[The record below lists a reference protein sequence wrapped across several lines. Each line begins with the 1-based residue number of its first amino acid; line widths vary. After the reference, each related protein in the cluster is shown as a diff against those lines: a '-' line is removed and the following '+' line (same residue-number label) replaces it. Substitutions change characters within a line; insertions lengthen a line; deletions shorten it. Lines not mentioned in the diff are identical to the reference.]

1 MQKTFELK
9 QGKLFKTFRQ
19 SSQDTDIYKEK
30 SKRSSSLRLYPLVT
44 DFNPALPNVGHI
56 LNKHKNILKLD
67 TELCKVI
74 IPENIF
80 TSFRGAKTLNDLLIH
95 SRIPPLVEDY
105 PPDTSEEAE
114 NVMGCWPCKHK
125 CNLCKYYLKQ
135 SKTVTSFHTNT
146 VFKIKEYIDCDSEN
160 AVYLIND
167 LVCQISSVGCTAIST
182 KERFRNHKSHIKKM
196 RATCEVST
204 HFMDNKV
211 VHPLD
216 TSTYSNY
223 DSSLSSQIEVIII
236 EKVNV
241 SNPNASA
248 QERLKEIKSREW
260 YWQNQL
266 KTLRQ
271 YGGMNVREEKS

>member
-1 MQKTFELK
+1 
-9 QGKLFKTFRQ
+9 
-19 SSQDTDIYKEK
+19 
-30 SKRSSSLRLYPLVT
+30 
-44 DFNPALPNVGHI
+44 
-56 LNKHKNILKLD
+56 
-67 TELCKVI
+67 
-74 IPENIF
+74 
-80 TSFRGAKTLNDLLIH
+80 
-95 SRIPPLVEDY
+95 
-105 PPDTSEEAE
+105 
-114 NVMGCWPCKHK
+114 
-125 CNLCKYYLKQ
+125 
-135 SKTVTSFHTNT
+135 
-146 VFKIKEYIDCDSEN
+146 
-160 AVYLIND
+160 
-167 LVCQISSVGCTAIST
+167 
-182 KERFRNHKSHIKKM
+182 
-196 RATCEVST
+196 
-204 HFMDNKV
+204 MDNKV